1 MDLNEITSIIGTVG
15 FPIAMCLLLWKTH
28 REEMTKMS
36 EAIDNN
42 TLVIQ
47 RLVDLLDKKE

>member
-1 MDLNEITSIIGTVG
+1 MDISEVTSFIGTVG

-28 REEMTKMS
+28 TKEMEEVSK
-36 EAIDNN
+36 AIDNN

-47 RLVDLLDKKE
+47 RLVDLLDRKE